1 MVPLRCGISKM
12 TNPGR
17 FILTFALLTV
27 LLSNPVYAA
36 EERMVIELSSQDKA
50 FVLGHMRGMLEALTD
65 TQQLLLDGDRE
76 ALKARITQLQS
87 REQDERP
94 QGMGKRLPTAFRVM
108 AQSMRPHWQAIQNP
122 DLSEEEVRQHV
133 VDLMRVC
140 NACHQ
145 TFAIR

>member
-1 MVPLRCGISKM
+1 MAKGSIS
-12 TNPGR
+12 
-17 FILTFALLTV
+17 ALLVT
-27 LLSNPVYAA
+27 LCLTWPAA
-36 EERMVIELSSQDKA
+36 NALAADDRMAVMLNDEQKS
-50 FVLGHMRGMLEALTD
+50 FVLGHMRDMLEALTD

-108 AQSMRPHWQAIQNP
+108 AQSMRPHWQAIGDP
-122 DLSEEEVRQHV
+122 ETPETDVRRHV

>member
-1 MVPLRCGISKM
+1 
-12 TNPGR
+12 
-17 FILTFALLTV
+17 
-27 LLSNPVYAA
+27 
-36 EERMVIELSSQDKA
+36 MVIELSSQDKA

-122 DLSEEEVRQHV
+122 DLSEEEVRQHA